1 LRHLAAREPRGKE
14 FVEQLM
20 SRSQVYVKVTRGLAD
35 LHSELLRYQID
46 TGSNGNAFLGYLF
59 LSQVEK
65 NKILKLLSFL
75 SVVVFI
81 SVSNIIVCHFC
92 QG

>member
-1 LRHLAAREPRGKE
+1 
-14 FVEQLM
+14 M

-75 SVVVFI
+75 SVVVSLSPTSLFVI
-81 SVSNIIVCHFC
+81 FAKADDHDHGCFVVAEENLA
-92 QG
+92 